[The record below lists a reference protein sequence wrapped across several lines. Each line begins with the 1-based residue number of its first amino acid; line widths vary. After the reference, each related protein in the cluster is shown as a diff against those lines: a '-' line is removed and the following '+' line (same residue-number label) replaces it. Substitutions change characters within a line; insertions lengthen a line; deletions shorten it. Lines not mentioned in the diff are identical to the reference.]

1 VRREYRSPGVST
13 GFVGSDALKPGKESN
28 GRDGKQSERREVSRQ
43 FVLPAAFLCAGYGYC
58 TGTAALLVHGLL
70 SLSLQHRASWARKV
84 DAASILRLKKVP
96 EMETMWFPLVDFR
109 CLRGCRAMINRFSNF
124 RYISLKNG

>member
-1 VRREYRSPGVST
+1 MRTEYRSPGVST
-13 GFVGSDALKPGKESN
+13 GLVGSDALKPGKESN

-43 FVLPAAFLCAGYGYC
+43 LVLPAAFLCAGDGDC

-84 DAASILRLKKVP
+84 DAALRVAGKDGL
-96 EMETMWFPLVDFR
+96 PLP
-109 CLRGCRAMINRFSNF
+109 LRSWCIHPAAEESPR
-124 RYISLKNG
+124 NGFNVVSAC

>member
-1 VRREYRSPGVST
+1 MQHFE
-13 GFVGSDALKPGKESN
+13 
-28 GRDGKQSERREVSRQ
+28 
-43 FVLPAAFLCAGYGYC
+43 LPAKTGCLCRYD
-58 TGTAALLVHGLL
+58 HG
-70 SLSLQHRASWARKV
+70 
-84 DAASILRLKKVP
+84 ASILRLKKVP